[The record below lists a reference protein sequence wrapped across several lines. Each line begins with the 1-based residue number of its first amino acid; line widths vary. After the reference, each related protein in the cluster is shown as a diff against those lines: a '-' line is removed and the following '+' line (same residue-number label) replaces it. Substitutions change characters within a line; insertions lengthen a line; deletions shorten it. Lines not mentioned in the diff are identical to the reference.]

1 MRKTCL
7 RTLIAALL
15 IASTLSATACA
26 ETALVTGSEVN
37 VRSGP
42 GADFAILGSYSRGD
56 TVEVLDRG
64 SGSWYAVDYD
74 GTIGYM
80 SADFVALQTDG
91 SAVILTDT
99 PLVQA
104 QTPSVPQTPGPESG
118 GIVVT
123 PGLPGASAGTNGQI
137 TGMYVRFRSG
147 PSSTSSIL
155 GEFNEGKAVTIL
167 GTEGEWT
174 LCLIDGEYGYIASR
188 YVSYSAAPALTPA
201 PTESI
206 IITPA
211 PFSTPVLVTP
221 APGVSTPGIVIGQ
234 GGAAVQQPGYG
245 QSVIIGYPPASPVP
259 TAVPG
264 TGLILVTP
272 TPAPAAGSSTASDKA
287 GTITGDYVRFR
298 RGPGSDY
305 SIIRTY
311 DHGTAVS
318 ILGTEGD
325 WVYCSIDGANGYV
338 YGQYIQ
344 TAPTQTSAPAVTPA
358 IGQTVA
364 DAAVS
369 APSVPANIAGTPG
382 YIKGNNVRFRS
393 APDLSAEIIGE
404 LYYGN
409 DVTITGTDGTW
420 TALICDG
427 TPGFVFSQYVASGK
441 LQPTGG
447 TNTASSASGREVAD
461 YALQYVGTP
470 YHWGG
475 VDPSTG
481 FDCSGFAYYVYK
493 HFGYTLNRVASEQ
506 ALNGRHAENADL
518 QPGDLICFYSGG
530 SYIGHVGI
538 YVGNN
543 LFVHAATS
551 STGVITSELTG
562 YYARRGFEV
571 RRIVG

>member
-1 MRKTCL
+1 MRKTYL

-15 IASTLSATACA
+15 IASTLSATAYA

-56 TVEVLDRG
+56 TVEVVDHS

-80 SADFVALQTDG
+80 SADYVVLQPDG
-91 SAVILTDT
+91 NAVILTDT

-104 QTPSVPQTPGPESG
+104 PVAESG

-123 PGLPGASAGTNGQI
+123 PGLPDLSAGANGQI
-137 TGMYVRFRSG
+137 TGTYVRFRSG

-167 GTEGEWT
+167 GTEGDWT
-174 LCLIDGEYGYIASR
+174 LCLIDGEYGYIASQ
-188 YVSYSAAPALTPA
+188 YVVYSGAAT
-201 PTESI
+201 
-206 IITPA
+206 ITPA
-211 PFSTPVLVTP
+211 PAESIVITPAPLPTSILVTP
-221 APGVSTPGIVIGQ
+221 APSASTPGIVIGQ
-234 GGAAVQQPGYG
+234 SGMTAQQPGYG
-245 QSVIIGYPPASPVP
+245 QSVIISTPSAAPVP
-259 TAVPG
+259 TADPG
-264 TGLILVTP
+264 
-272 TPAPAAGSSTASDKA
+272 AGSSSSA
-287 GTITGDYVRFR
+287 GTAGIITGDYVRFR

-318 ILGTEGD
+318 ILGAEGD
-325 WVYCSIDGANGYV
+325 WVYCTIDGADGFV

-344 TAPTQTSAPAVTPA
+344 TAPVQTAPVLTPDAGQAVAEPNASAPA
-358 IGQTVA
+358 
-364 DAAVS
+364 S
-369 APSVPANIAGTPG
+369 PANISGTPG

-393 APDLSAEIIGE
+393 APDLSAEILGE
-404 LYYGN
+404 LFYGN
-409 DVTITGTDGTW
+409 AVTITGTDGTW
-420 TALICDG
+420 TALICNG
-427 TPGFVFSQYVASGK
+427 KPGFVFNQYVASGT
-441 LQPTGG
+441 LQMTDG
-447 TNTASSASGREVAD
+447 TSAGSSTSGREVAD

-475 VDPSTG
+475 VDPTTG

-506 ALNGRHAENADL
+506 ALNGRHVENTDL

-551 STGVITSELTG
+551 STGVISSELTG
-562 YYARRGFEV
+562 YYATRGFEV